1 MSGLLISYRDE
12 LGGIIS
18 KVDERYGIVFCDGK
32 VYFTTADE
40 VDHEIDIEMLH
51 SVGIGEIF

>member
-18 KVDERYGIVFCDGK
+18 TVDERYGISFCDGK
-32 VYFTTADE
+32 VYFTSGNG

-51 SVGIGEIF
+51 SIGIGEI

>member
-18 KVDERYGIVFCDGK
+18 TVDERYGISFCDGK
-32 VYFTTADE
+32 VYFTSGDG
-40 VDHEIDIEMLH
+40 VDHEIDVEMLH
-51 SVGIGEIF
+51 SIGIGEI